1 MNVGIIGAGIT
12 GLAAAYDLTQHGHTV
27 TIYESRPYPGGLAAG
42 FRAKGWDWSLE
53 RFYHH
58 WFATDQD
65 VIDLITEL
73 GARSNLFFPQPTTS
87 VYHQGHIYP
96 LDSALGV
103 LQFSPLS
110 LIDRLRLGLSVAYLK
125 VLRNWHALERVAAA
139 EWTLRAGGRRTYEL
153 FWKPM
158 LIGKFGEGRY
168 QDVNMAWLWARFH
181 KRTSRLG
188 YYHGGFQGFVDLLV
202 ARIEQQGGSIRLDQ
216 PVQGIR
222 RHADG
227 LEVVLDNAI
236 RQHDTVLATCSPA
249 QLADLAPQLPA
260 NYVNRLHTL
269 QSMGAV
275 VLVLS
280 LKHSLVPQHYWI
292 NLPASEGFP
301 FVALVEHT
309 NFIGPEVYGDTAIVY
324 CGDYVPADDPCF
336 SYNKEQ
342 LLEAYL
348 PGLQRMNSGFQRD
361 WIHDYWMFTE
371 EYAQP
376 IPLLNHS
383 QNILPLVTPIK
394 GLWMANMSQVYPWD
408 RGSNYSV
415 SWGRRVAREMTS

>member
-12 GLAAAYDLTQHGHTV
+12 GLTAAYDLTRHGHTV

-42 FRAKGWDWSLE
+42 FRAEGWDWALD

-65 VIDLITEL
+65 AIDLITEL
-73 GARSNLFFPQPTTS
+73 GARDRLFFPHPITS
-87 VYHQGHIYP
+87 VYHQGRIYP
-96 LDSALGV
+96 LDSALRV
-103 LQFSPLS
+103 LRFSPLPP
-110 LIDRLRLGLSVAYLK
+110 IDRLRLGLCVAYLK
-125 VLRNWHALERVAAA
+125 LIRDWRALESVTAA
-139 EWTLRAGGRRTYEL
+139 EWIRGAGGQRTYEL

-158 LIGKFGEGRY
+158 LIGKFGEARY

-188 YYHGGFQGFVDLLV
+188 YFRGGFQRFVDLLV
-202 ARIEQQGGSIRLDQ
+202 ERIKQQGGSVQLDQ
-216 PVQGIR
+216 PVQEIR
-222 RHADG
+222 RKGDG
-227 LEVVLDNAI
+227 LEVVFDDAI
-236 RQHDTVLATCSPA
+236 GHHDCVLATCSPA

-260 NYVNRLHTL
+260 THTARLHAL
-269 QSMGAV
+269 HSMGAA

-280 LKHSLVPQHYWI
+280 LKQSLVPEHYWI

-309 NFIGPEVYGDTAIVY
+309 NFIPAKHYGGTHIVY
-324 CGDYVPADDPCF
+324 CGDYVPSDHAYF
-336 SYNKEQ
+336 NYNKEQ

-348 PGLQRMNSGFQRD
+348 PGLHRINPDFQRD
-361 WIHDYWMFTE
+361 WIHNYWMFTE

-383 QNILPLVTPIK
+383 RNILPLATPIK

-415 SWGRRVAREMTS
+415 SWGRRVAREMMS